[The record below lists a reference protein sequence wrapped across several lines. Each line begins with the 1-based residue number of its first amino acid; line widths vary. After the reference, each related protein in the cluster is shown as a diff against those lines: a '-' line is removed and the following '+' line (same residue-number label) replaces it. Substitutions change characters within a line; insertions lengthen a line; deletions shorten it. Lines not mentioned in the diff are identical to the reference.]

1 MALDDI
7 LQLEEPLTDGG
18 IRAVNFFNGRLL
30 ASKDMTREQVARREA
45 DARLGRAI
53 GDGVAF
59 GLEVSRDDALDKPSD
74 PVLRVRAGLAL
85 NRAGQT
91 LRLVADTSVALTRR
105 FAATATACDCVFAQC
120 NPLADGTYVAG
131 AGVYLLTVAPATLGE
146 GRAPTN
152 GLDPGVARCNTD
164 ATVEALQFRLL
175 TIDGTR
181 FADLDLGAG
190 TFRNRL
196 VYRCFGEEQREASML
211 DPWRTDP
218 PQYGL
223 VDELRATVL
232 SDCDVPLAL
241 VYWTAGGLQFVDPWA
256 VRRMLLRPDALS
268 GFAFQRSP
276 LDGADLSSFAFIARA
291 RRLVEA
297 HAMCA
302 QFQQHLG
309 DVLAASPVPATEDVT
324 AHFRYLPPFGIVP
337 LQGGV
342 LRGFNEASFFANVI
356 RRPVAGSGQST
367 PFIDARQLS
376 ALQADA
382 LDLAPTDLLPDDA
395 TQREFIWLYRPWQNA
410 RAQFEGQSVQPMLAF
425 ASGLANDL
433 STARFD
439 LARFDFSNYANC
451 CGAT

>member
-7 LQLEEPLTDGG
+7 LQLEEPLKDGG

-59 GLEVSRDDALDKPSD
+59 GLEVARDDALDKPSD

-105 FAATATACDCVFAQC
+105 FAAAAATCDCVFAQC
-120 NPLADGTYVAG
+120 NPVADGTYVAG

-152 GLDPGVARCNTD
+152 GLDPGTARCNTD

-211 DPWRTDP
+211 DPWRSDP
-218 PQYGL
+218 PKYGL

-276 LDGADLSSFAFIARA
+276 LDGADLSSFAFIART

-309 DVLAASPVPATEDVT
+309 DVLAAAANPAAVIATET
-324 AHFRYLPPFGIVP
+324 FRYLPPFGVVP
-337 LQGGV
+337 LQNLP
-342 LRGFNEASFFANVI
+342 LRGFLDSTFFSGIV
-356 RRPVAGSGQST
+356 RRPAPGSGQQIE
-367 PFIDARQLS
+367 FVDARLLGSLQQQ
-376 ALQADA
+376 ALAC
-382 LDLAPTDLLPDDA
+382 APTDLA
-395 TQREFIWLYRPWQNA
+395 NQEFIWLYRPWQNVKA
-410 RAQFEGQSVQPMLAF
+410 TDDTQPVQPMLAF
-425 ASGLANDL
+425 ASGLLPNLA
-433 STARFD
+433 TARFD
-439 LARFDFSNYANC
+439 MAHFDYSDYANC
-451 CGAT
+451 CGGS